1 MTPQQFQHNSRSLR
15 KTFLLIFSSLLIV
28 VVSLVFLFIFLYQQ
42 QLNSYF
48 LTSINDSTILLDKSI
63 SLHRQ
68 QLEQEFESVSVAVL
82 QAHRKAAAELQ
93 KDKRLDLVLIT
104 ELKESIEVEFG
115 FSVEI
120 NLIDEEGKIFRSTFP
135 SEVGVDLSQFPD
147 ACESLIDVR
156 LHGCVRL
163 DLPIFEPSSRF
174 FRAYTLSHIKK
185 LGCFLQLAVKLT
197 EYNKF
202 FAILQ
207 EIKESSATIVAIDLF
222 VVEQN
227 HQGKSYIA
235 SFTQSGEKIS
245 ESEKKIVLDVVKK
258 TGMTI
263 GFPQNKGDV
272 RDYYRVVNSVLHS
285 PGWYHNLEYNLVYR
299 FRLDMSAW
307 HHFVWSSILLAGVFI
322 LLTCGGMVAG
332 WGYLQRRLTVPLM
345 KVVANIQDSVLIPDA
360 DIDESVKELAIISHT
375 YNQHILKIT
384 QSAEEFYEKNI
395 QLQASL
401 DEIRTLSGLLPM
413 CANCHKIRDDQG
425 YWTRVEH
432 YMSEHLDV
440 DFTHGICPDCVKE
453 LYPNV
458 HAKRMARKND
468 VS

>member
-15 KTFLLIFSSLLIV
+15 KTFFLIFSSLLIV
-28 VVSLVFLFIFLYQQ
+28 VISLFFLFIFLYQQ

-68 QLEQEFESVSVAVL
+68 QLEQEFESVSAAVL
-82 QAHRKAAAELQ
+82 RAHRKAAVKLQ
-93 KDKRLDLVLIT
+93 KGKQLDLVLIT
-104 ELKESIEVEFG
+104 ELKESVEAEFG
-115 FSVEI
+115 SSVEI
-120 NLIDEEGKIFRSTFP
+120 NLIDEEGKIFRSTYP

-147 ACESLIDVR
+147 ACESLSDVR

-163 DLPIFEPSSRF
+163 DLPVFEPSSRF
-174 FRAYTLSHIKK
+174 FRAYTLSHIKQ

-197 EYNKF
+197 EYNNF

-235 SFTQSGEKIS
+235 SFTQSGEKIT
-245 ESEKKIVLDVVKK
+245 ESEKKVVLDSVKK
-258 TGMTI
+258 SGMTI
-263 GFPQNKGDV
+263 DFPQDKGDV
-272 RDYYRVVNSVLHS
+272 RDYYRVVKSTLNSS
-285 PGWYHNLEYNLVYR
+285 GWYHNLEYNLVYR

-307 HHFVWSSILLAGVFI
+307 HGFVRSSILFAGIFI
-322 LLTCGGMVAG
+322 LFICGGMVTG
-332 WGYLQRRLTVPLM
+332 WGYLQRHLAVPLGKM
-345 KVVANIQDSVLIPDA
+345 AEKIQGSVLIPDA
-360 DIDESVKELAIISHT
+360 DIHESVSELAIISHT

-384 QSAEEFYEKNI
+384 QSTEELHEKNV

-425 YWTRVEH
+425 YWTRVEN

-440 DFTHGICPDCVKE
+440 NFTHGICPECVKE